1 MEERMTQLQ
10 SIQVEQGSQLSRIL
24 AAEAKAKEARAI
36 PPKDP
41 VRPASQKQAAAADPM
56 LKPDVPDILRD
67 QETKEESTSFVV
79 GQKIDAA
86 EGMEEG
92 LKDEDDGELSIPV
105 EHTTAAHKLL
115 MWPSIKSLLYPKEYD
130 EDYVMKLEEGRG
142 LIRVYGRGEGDDTS
156 EGIQPGQQQPSSMPN
171 ISAHSTPNWDESYP
185 PAGSPSGGTWGAP
198 TPATPATPVKTVE
211 HGIEESG
218 LFTTDPDTVRRL
230 HLSYMDNLHKLHPF
244 LDQSDLEK
252 KTEMFIRV
260 YCAPVR
266 PSSASV
272 SFMNN
277 HGGGGDYQRGA
288 KRKRSSETLQG
299 AGDLPS
305 PVGVIRPDRA
315 FPPRIE
321 QSIDNAV
328 ILLVLALGSICECR
342 DRPVPGPV
350 TDKPRDYR
358 KEQIPGPSLM
368 NRHILSPS
376 GSESAMPMSS
386 SFYAPTNSQSFTSPS
401 MVDHQR
407 GLPSQAIPSNEGN
420 ADTRNLR
427 NMDVIPGLAY
437 YGYATQIL
445 GSLQGANGLPHVQA
459 ALLAGLY
466 AGQLAHPFQSHGWI
480 YQAARACQ
488 VLVRSYVPPPLSL
501 SLLTPIP
508 HKLKL
513 LSQL

>member
-1 MEERMTQLQ
+1 MTQLQ

-24 AAEAKAKEARAI
+24 AAEAKAKENRVH
-36 PPKDP
+36 PPSKDP
-41 VRPASQKQAAAADPM
+41 ARPSSQKQAAEPL
-56 LKPDVPDILRD
+56 LKPDMPDVLRD
-67 QETKEESTSFVV
+67 QENKEESTSFVV

-86 EGMEEG
+86 EGVEEG

-115 MWPSIKSLLYPKEYD
+115 MWPSIKALLYPKEYD

-156 EGIQPGQQQPSSMPN
+156 EGVQPGQQPSQVSMPHA
-171 ISAHSTPNWDESYP
+171 SSHSTPTWDEGYP
-185 PAGSPSGGTWGAP
+185 PAGSPSGGQWAVAAGTT
-198 TPATPATPVKTVE
+198 TPATSSSTSVRTID
-211 HGIEESG
+211 HGVEESG
-218 LFTTDPDTVRRL
+218 VFATDPDSVRRL
-230 HLSYMDNLHKLHPF
+230 HLSYMGHLHKLHPF
-244 LDQSDLEK
+244 LDQNDLEK
-252 KTEMFIRV
+252 KIDMFIRV
-260 YCAPVR
+260 YCPSAR

-272 SFMNN
+272 SFINN
-277 HGGGGDYQRGA
+277 HNSVGDHHHPRGA
-288 KRKRSSETLQG
+288 KRKRSCETLPG
-299 AGDLPS
+299 AACDLPS
-305 PVGVIRPDRA
+305 PVGVSSRNYS
-315 FPPRIE
+315 PRIE

-342 DRPVPGPV
+342 DRPVPGPIS
-350 TDKPRDYR
+350 DSPPDFR

-368 NRHILSPS
+368 HHRPILSPA
-376 GSESAMPMSS
+376 GSESAVPMSS
-386 SFYAPTNSQSFTSPS
+386 SFYAPTSSSNHAFTSPS
-401 MVDHQR
+401 MIERQR
-407 GLPSQAIPSNEGN
+407 SLPGQAALPNRDGST
-420 ADTRNLR
+420 DTRHLR

-488 VLVRSYVPPPLSL
+488 VLVRSYVPASSPPFLQVV
-501 SLLTPIP
+501 PC
-508 HKLKL
+508 
-513 LSQL
+513 